1 VAHVIVWDI
10 ESIPDLAGFAAA
22 NGLSG
27 KTDDEIRAEIGDK
40 FPKPLYHSIVCIGA
54 LVAERRDDGWHVLAA
69 GAPHVGERS
78 ESELIKAFVDR
89 IGDLRPQLVTYNGS
103 RFDLPVLRYR
113 AMLHKLAAP
122 GLFARNYFNRYTD
135 DAIDLC
141 DVLSS
146 FQPASNVKLDELS
159 KLMGLPGK
167 PAGISGSEVE
177 EFYREGKIQD
187 IADYCLSDV
196 VNTYRLWLRYELF
209 RGALAGD
216 AFAASEE
223 RLAAYT
229 ERRHRLEPGPQSAFS
244 ARSETLAN
252 RQTP

>member
-1 VAHVIVWDI
+1 VTHVIVWDI
-10 ESIPDLAGFAAA
+10 ETIPDLAGFAAA
-22 NGLSG
+22 NGLTGSSA
-27 KTDDEIRAEIGDK
+27 EVRAEIGEK
-40 FPKPLYHSIVCIGA
+40 FPKPLYHSVVCIGA
-54 LVAERRDDGWHVLAA
+54 LVAERRDEGWHILAS

-78 ESELIKAFVDR
+78 ESELIKAFVDK
-89 IGDLRPQLVTYNGS
+89 IAELRPQLVTYSGS

-122 GLFARNYFNRYTD
+122 GLYVQPYFHRYTD

-146 FQPASNVKLDELS
+146 FQPSSNVNLDELT

-167 PAGISGSEVE
+167 PAAISGSEVE
-177 EFYREGKIQD
+177 EFYREGKIQE

-209 RGALAGD
+209 RGALPEA
-216 AFAASEE
+216 AFLASEE
-223 RLAAYT
+223 GLAT
-229 ERRHRLEPGPQSAFS
+229 HMERRNQGERATS
-244 ARSETLAN
+244 
-252 RQTP
+252 